1 MFPAFLS
8 AKVNGEILLN
18 CTEATANAKV
28 LLSCKCLT
36 VHHLKMIA
44 SIDIIGLRCRKA
56 PILWE
61 VLHCLL
67 PTGGDDLPS
76 TRGKVKPLGLFEH
89 NLLF

>member
-8 AKVNGEILLN
+8 AKANGEILLN

-44 SIDIIGLRCRKA
+44 SIDIIGLR
-56 PILWE
+56 
-61 VLHCLL
+61 
-67 PTGGDDLPS
+67 
-76 TRGKVKPLGLFEH
+76 
-89 NLLF
+89 